1 MTIEDQDAAP
11 MKNPKF
17 GAWKLT
23 STPQMI
29 ANLVDD
35 HFDDESVLLGA
46 AWNPVTWEKTL
57 DLIKYSD
64 FPKVRAAAENR
75 LEVVRALNESKT
87 N

>member
-11 MKNPKF
+11 KKNPAYQ
-17 GAWKLT
+17 AWKLS

-29 ANLVDD
+29 ANLTDD
-35 HFDDESVLLGA
+35 YFDIESIVLGC

-57 DLIKYSD
+57 DLIKYSE

-75 LEVVRALNESKT
+75 LDAVRALNAQA
-87 N
+87 